1 MNNKKNLNNLN
12 NTVHVFTSCT
22 SCYIPKAR
30 VLAESVKKFHDS
42 ITFHL
47 VLSDK
52 LPDFFDLQDEYFDSV
67 IFIENLDID
76 NFSQWAFKHSVV
88 EMCTAVKPLA
98 FRKIF
103 STYSECQK
111 VIFLDPDT
119 AIFSSLDTLLNH
131 LEDNSI
137 LLTPH
142 QLQPEKTEE
151 KIRDNELAILRHGIF
166 NLGFIGVK
174 ASPEGHK
181 FIDWWSDR
189 CLNLCFI
196 DPANGIYTD
205 QRWIDLVPSYFEDFY
220 IVRDPGCNVA
230 NWNLSNRVLTG
241 DVNTEIFVN
250 QSPLV
255 FYHFSSSQSIMSD
268 KYDVVNDV
276 SASLL
281 QWYQKKCIGMDNLK
295 YGNLESFYNLFDNG
309 ESISNQARI
318 LYRYSKKLQELFPNP
333 YDTKTS
339 KHSFFEWLQLN
350 NSIQKD
356 IGTLYMGDLEHINH
370 HEKISAL
377 SKKSDLLTA
386 EIDLLTEEMTGMKS
400 SKFWK
405 LRTAWFALKSIFK
418 GE

>member
-1 MNNKKNLNNLN
+1 MNNKKNLNDLN
-12 NTVHVFTSCT
+12 STVHVFTSCT

-30 VLAESVKKFHDS
+30 VLAESVKKIHGS
-42 ITFHL
+42 ISFHL

-52 LPDFFDLQDEYFDSV
+52 LPDFFNLQNEYFDSV
-67 IFIENLDID
+67 ILIEELDID
-76 NFSQWAFKHSVV
+76 SFPQWAFKHSIV

-103 STYSECQK
+103 STYNKCQK
-111 VIFLDPDT
+111 IIFLDPDT
-119 AIFSSLDTLLNH
+119 AIFSSLDPLLDC
-131 LEDNSI
+131 LEDSSI

-142 QLQPEKTEE
+142 QLEPEKTEE

-174 ASPEGHK
+174 ASLEGHK

-205 QRWIDLVPSYFEDFY
+205 QRWIDLVPSYFQEFH

-241 DVNTEIFVN
+241 DVDTGIFVN
-250 QSPLV
+250 KCPLI

-268 KYDVVNDV
+268 KHDVVNDV
-276 SASLL
+276 SALLL
-281 QWYQKKCIGMDNLK
+281 QWYQSKCIEMENSK
-295 YGNLESFYNLFDNG
+295 YGNLDSFYNLFDNG
-309 ESISNQARI
+309 ELISNQARI
-318 LYRYSKKLQELFPNP
+318 LYRYSRKLQELFPNP
-333 YDTKTS
+333 YETKTQ
-339 KHSFFEWLQLN
+339 KHSFFEWLKLN
-350 NSIQKD
+350 NSIQED
-356 IGTLYMGDLEHINH
+356 IGTLYMGDLEHVNH
-370 HEKISAL
+370 HEKIFAL
-377 SKKSDLLTA
+377 SKNIDLLTA
-386 EIDLLTEEMTGMKS
+386 DINSLTEEMAGMES

-405 LRTAWFALKSIFK
+405 LRTAWFAIKSIFR
-418 GE
+418 GA